1 MPFSDDDL
9 KRLKDEF
16 NRGLVFLERDGVRID
31 DVLEALLARLEAAEK
46 AIEPRCSMYCGN
58 CECAEDYKAWLK
70 SKGEK

>member
-1 MPFSDDDL
+1 MPFDD
-9 KRLKDEF
+9 KD
-16 NRGLVFLERDGVRID
+16 LERVKNLPVPYGTIRKDIEGLI
-31 DVLEALLARLEAAEK
+31 ERLEAAEK